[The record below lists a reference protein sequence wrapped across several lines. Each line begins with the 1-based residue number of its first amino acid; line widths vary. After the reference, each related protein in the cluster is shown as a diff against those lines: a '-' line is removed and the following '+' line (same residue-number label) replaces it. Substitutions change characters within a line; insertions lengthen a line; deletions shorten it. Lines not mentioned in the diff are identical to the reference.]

1 MAALVIAGLLVAGCV
16 KKSGQANMQA
26 LDQAAPEIKADWD
39 VAVAADK
46 TNDYFTASIAYAKVI
61 RQETKLTP
69 KQFDTVLT
77 ASHALSQRLMAAAES
92 GDPAAKQA
100 LVQLMQAQNRH

>member
-1 MAALVIAGLLVAGCV
+1 
-16 KKSGQANMQA
+16 
-26 LDQAAPEIKADWD
+26 
-39 VAVAADK
+39 
-46 TNDYFTASIAYAKVI
+46 
-61 RQETKLTP
+61 
-69 KQFDTVLT
+69 VLT